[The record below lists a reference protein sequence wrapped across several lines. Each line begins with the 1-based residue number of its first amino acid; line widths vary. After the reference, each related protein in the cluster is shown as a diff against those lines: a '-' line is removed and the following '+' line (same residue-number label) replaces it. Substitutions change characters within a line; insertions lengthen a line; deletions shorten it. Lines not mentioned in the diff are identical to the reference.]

1 MASTRTPRRSRAFL
15 AAAVVVATLVGTGA
29 AVLPDVAGAA
39 PGQPTIPEVTAKL
52 AKLSHQT
59 EVLDE
64 QYNKATADVAARQKA
79 ADAAQRAAL
88 RAAADFNRART
99 VLRETITQEYE
110 APSFSNAGALLTSQN
125 GQSYLETLDMLSLIS
140 ARRAQVVQ
148 QIAALHA
155 RAEAD
160 QKTASKLLAE
170 AQSTA
175 AALQKQRT
183 QLVAETKKSKDLLAT
198 LTAQQ
203 QAELRRKQAAEA
215 AAARAAMARA
225 AAAKAQAAASAS
237 QDSTSAPAAS
247 APAPSAPAQGTSSRL
262 QQVIDYAVAQVGK
275 SYVFAGTGPDAFDCS
290 GLTMMAYAQIGV
302 SLPHQ
307 ASEQYNYG
315 THVSSSDLQP
325 GDLVFLYSPISHVEI
340 MVGPDLAVS
349 AADPAL
355 GVRYVHP
362 SEDMGDYAGATRIL

>member
-1 MASTRTPRRSRAFL
+1 M
-15 AAAVVVATLVGTGA
+15 V
-29 AVLPDVAGAA
+29 PDVAGAA

-52 AKLSHQT
+52 ATLSHQN

-64 QYNKATADVAARQKA
+64 QYNKASDEVAARQKA

-88 RAAADFNRART
+88 RAAADFDRART
-99 VLRETITQEYE
+99 VLRQTITQEYE
-110 APSFSNAGALLTSQN
+110 APSFSNAGALLNSRD
-125 GQSYLETLDMLSLIS
+125 GQSYLQTLDMLSLIS
-140 ARRAQVVQ
+140 THRAQVVQ

-155 RAEAD
+155 RAQAD
-160 QKTASKLLAE
+160 QKTASTLLAD
-170 AQSTA
+170 AQAKA
-175 AALQKQRT
+175 AALDKQRK
-183 QLVAETKKSKDLLAT
+183 QLEAETTKFKDLLAT

-203 QAELRRKQAAEA
+203 QAELKRRQAAAA

-225 AAAKAQAAASAS
+225 AAANAQASTS
-237 QDSTSAPAAS
+237 TPQTTTSAPATS
-247 APAPSAPAQGTSSRL
+247 APAPAASGSL
-262 QQVIDYAVAQVGK
+262 QRVIDYAIAQVGK
-275 SYVFAGTGPDAFDCS
+275 GYVFAGTGPDSFDCS
-290 GLTMMAYAQIGV
+290 GLTMMAYQQAGV

-307 ASEQYNYG
+307 ASAQYNVG

-349 AADPAL
+349 AADPAD

-362 SEDMGDYAGATRIL
+362 SQDMQDYAGATRIM